1 MNLTSLQRLD
11 RRWIFLA
18 VGLLVIV
25 PLLFSFHIA
34 PVQPSNRSRGF
45 YDAIEKMP
53 EGSVVLLSGDYDP
66 GTAAENYPMHLAAA
80 RQLMRR
86 NMKIIALALYPAG
99 PPLTDQVLRIAG
111 EEYHKQQGV
120 DYVNLGYKVGNE
132 LVMSQ
137 MGQSIPNTFPVDN
150 RGVSVKTIPVM
161 KGIQNF
167 QQIRLIVNVS
177 AGYPGTKEWVQQ
189 VVSRYHVP
197 DGRGGD
203 RGQRAGVLPVPP
215 GGAAPRSPRRHGG
228 RRGIRGPR
236 GRSRARDAGHG
247 CPVARARVH
256 RLHDRARQPG
266 LRRVEEGERAVSLHP
281 SHDIGIWI
289 AALLTLGIF
298 SFLYRDN
305 PVYKFC
311 EHLFVGVSAGY
322 YVVLTMISSVYPN
335 LFQPMFGSF
344 AKDYHWLLVIPLI
357 LGIML
362 FSRFFRAET
371 GSRGGPSRSCS
382 ASIPRSASPGSARGT
397 SWSKSTARSCRSG
410 CRGALAR
417 ASGTSS
423 SSWVS

>member
-1 MNLTSLQRLD
+1 MNLASLQRLD

-45 YDAIEKMP
+45 YDAIERLP

-86 NMKIIALALYPAG
+86 NMRIIALALYPAG

-150 RGVSVKTIPVM
+150 RGVSVKAIPVM

-197 DGRGGD
+197 MV
-203 RGQRAGVLPVPP
+203 AGVTAVSAPEYYPYLQA
-215 GGAAPRSPRRHGG
+215 GQLHGLLGGMAGAAEYE
-228 RRGIRGPR
+228 
-236 GRSRARDAGHG
+236 
-247 CPVARARVH
+247 V
-256 RLHDRARQPG
+256 L
-266 LRRVEEGERAVSLHP
+266 
-281 SHDIGIWI
+281 
-289 AALLTLGIF
+289 
-298 SFLYRDN
+298 
-305 PVYKFC
+305 
-311 EHLFVGVSAGY
+311 VGA
-322 YVVLTMISSVYPN
+322 P
-335 LFQPMFGSF
+335 
-344 AKDYHWLLVIPLI
+344 
-357 LGIML
+357 
-362 FSRFFRAET
+362 
-371 GSRGGPSRSCS
+371 
-382 ASIPRSASPGSARGT
+382 
-397 SWSKSTARSCRSG
+397 
-410 CRGALAR
+410 ALATR
-417 ASGTSS
+417 GMDAQSLAHVFIAFMIVLGNLAFAGSKKRNGR
-423 SSWVS
+423 

>member
-1 MNLTSLQRLD
+1 
-11 RRWIFLA
+11 
-18 VGLLVIV
+18 VIV

-150 RGVSVKTIPVM
+150 RGVSVKAIPVM

-197 DGRGGD
+197 MV
-203 RGQRAGVLPVPP
+203 AGVTAVSAPEYYPYLQA
-215 GGAAPRSPRRHGG
+215 GQLHGLLGGMAGAAEYEVLVG
-228 RRGIRGPR
+228 
-236 GRSRARDAGHG
+236 A
-247 CPVARARVH
+247 
-256 RLHDRARQPG
+256 PG
-266 LRRVEEGERAVSLHP
+266 LATRGMDAQSLAHVF
-281 SHDIGIWI
+281 I
-289 AALLTLGIF
+289 AFMIVLGNLAF
-298 SFLYRDN
+298 
-305 PVYKFC
+305 
-311 EHLFVGVSAGY
+311 AG
-322 YVVLTMISSVYPN
+322 SKK
-335 LFQPMFGSF
+335 GS
-344 AKDYHWLLVIPLI
+344 
-357 LGIML
+357 G
-362 FSRFFRAET
+362 R
-371 GSRGGPSRSCS
+371 
-382 ASIPRSASPGSARGT
+382 
-397 SWSKSTARSCRSG
+397 
-410 CRGALAR
+410 
-417 ASGTSS
+417 
-423 SSWVS
+423 